1 MRVHIM
7 FLCLPKKILIEYLIF
22 YISFEI
28 NFKYNFEHYYILPEA
43 PQTTVRRA
51 AAVFAKNTVDEM
63 KSAKQIRH
71 VDPFQELPVLSED
84 YGNDNPDIEDSQLL
98 DIAEGDDGEY
108 LPEQMQDGNKLYIIS
123 VLQQFKNQ
131 VI

>member
-1 MRVHIM
+1 M
-7 FLCLPKKILIEYLIF
+7 FLRLPKKILIEYLIF

-43 PQTTVRRA
+43 PQTTVRQA
-51 AAVFAKNTVDEM
+51 AADEM

-71 VDPFQELPVLSED
+71 PFQELPVLSED

-98 DIAEGDDGEY
+98 DIAEADDGEY

-123 VLQQFKNQ
+123 VLQQIINQ

>member
-7 FLCLPKKILIEYLIF
+7 FLRLPKKILIEYLIF

-43 PQTTVRRA
+43 PQTTVRQA
-51 AAVFAKNTVDEM
+51 AAVLAKNTVDEM

-71 VDPFQELPVLSED
+71 PFQELPVLSED
-84 YGNDNPDIEDSQLL
+84 YGKDNPDIEDSQLL

-123 VLQQFKNQ
+123 VLQQIINQ